1 MRQLSCLKKINSNS
15 MVKVGLTGGIG
26 SGKTTVSNFLL
37 EYGIPVYNSNSQGK
51 KLMNTNLELINDIVN
66 IFGESV
72 YNNGVLNTNLL
83 SSIVFSDP
91 EKIKQLNN
99 LVHPKVA
106 EDFNQWVG
114 KNNNQP
120 ILIKEAAIL
129 IESGAYL
136 NMDKIILVISK
147 KSNRINR
154 VSKRDNSD
162 FESIEKRINFQLTD
176 DEKIQYAD
184 YIIENNSSLDDLKHE
199 VLRVINEI
207 NKVN

>member
-37 EYGIPVYNSNSQGK
+37 EYGIPVYNSDSQGK

-147 KSNRINR
+147 KSNRIKR

-184 YIIENNSSLDDLKHE
+184 YIIENNSSLDDLKNE
-199 VLRVINEI
+199 VLRVFNEI

>member
-37 EYGIPVYNSNSQGK
+37 EYGIPVYNSDSQGK

-136 NMDKIILVISK
+136 NMDKIILIISK

-207 NKVN
+207 NKV

>member
-37 EYGIPVYNSNSQGK
+37 EYGIPVYNSDSQGK

-72 YNNGVLNTNLL
+72 YNNGILNTNLL
-83 SSIVFSDP
+83 SSIVFSDS

-120 ILIKEAAIL
+120 ILVKEAAIL

-136 NMDKIILVISK
+136 DMDKIILVISK

-162 FESIEKRINFQLTD
+162 LESIEKRINFQLTD
-176 DEKIQYAD
+176 DEKIKYAD
-184 YIIENNSSLDDLKHE
+184 YIIENNSSLDDLKNE

-207 NKVN
+207 KKVN

>member
-1 MRQLSCLKKINSNS
+1 

-26 SGKTTVSNFLL
+26 SGKTTVSNFIL
-37 EYGIPVYNSNSQGK
+37 EYGIPVYNSDSQGK

-72 YNNGVLNTNLL
+72 YNNGILNTNLL

-106 EDFNQWVG
+106 EDFNQWVE

-162 FESIEKRINFQLTD
+162 LESIEKRINFQLTD
-176 DEKIQYAD
+176 DEKIKFAD
-184 YIIENNSSLDDLKHE
+184 YIIENNSTLDDLKNE

>member
-1 MRQLSCLKKINSNS
+1 

-37 EYGIPVYNSNSQGK
+37 EYGIPVYNSDSQGK

-72 YNNGVLNTNLL
+72 YNNGILNTNLL

-207 NKVN
+207 NKV

>member
-1 MRQLSCLKKINSNS
+1 

-37 EYGIPVYNSNSQGK
+37 EYGIPVYNSDSQGK

-106 EDFNQWVG
+106 EDFNQWVR

-162 FESIEKRINFQLTD
+162 LESIEKRINFQLTD

-199 VLRVINEI
+199 VLRVINKI
-207 NKVN
+207 NKV

>member
-1 MRQLSCLKKINSNS
+1 

-37 EYGIPVYNSNSQGK
+37 DYGIPVYNSDSQGK
-51 KLMNTNLELINDIVN
+51 RLMNTNLELINDIVN

-72 YNNGVLNTNLL
+72 YNNGILNTNLL
-83 SSIVFSDP
+83 SSIVFSDS

-120 ILIKEAAIL
+120 ILVKEAAIL

-136 NMDKIILVISK
+136 DMDKIILVISK

-162 FESIEKRINFQLTD
+162 LESIEKRINFQLTD

-184 YIIENNSSLDDLKHE
+184 YIIENNSSLDDLKLE
-199 VLRVINEI
+199 VSRVINEI

>member
-1 MRQLSCLKKINSNS
+1 

-26 SGKTTVSNFLL
+26 SGKTTVSNFIL
-37 EYGIPVYNSNSQGK
+37 EYGIPVYNSDSQGK
-51 KLMNTNLELINDIVN
+51 KLMNTNLELKNDIVN

-72 YNNGVLNTNLL
+72 YNNGILNTNLL
-83 SSIVFSDP
+83 SSIVFSDA

-106 EDFNQWVG
+106 EDFKQWVG

-120 ILIKEAAIL
+120 ILVKEAAIL

-136 NMDKIILVISK
+136 DMDKIILVISK

-162 FESIEKRINFQLTD
+162 LESIEKRINFQLTD
-176 DEKIQYAD
+176 DEKIKYAD
-184 YIIENNSSLDDLKHE
+184 YIIDNNSSLDYLKNE

-207 NKVN
+207 NQVN

>member
-1 MRQLSCLKKINSNS
+1 

-37 EYGIPVYNSNSQGK
+37 EYGIPVYNSDSQGK
-51 KLMNTNLELINDIVN
+51 KLMNTNLELINEIVN
-66 IFGESV
+66 IFGKSV
-72 YNNGVLNTNLL
+72 YNNGILNTNLL
-83 SSIVFSDP
+83 SSIVFSEA

-106 EDFNQWVG
+106 EDFKQWVE

-120 ILIKEAAIL
+120 ILVKEAAIL

-136 NMDKIILVISK
+136 DMDKIILVISK

-162 FESIEKRINFQLTD
+162 LESIEKRINFQLTD
-176 DEKIQYAD
+176 DEKIKYAD
-184 YIIENNSSLDDLKHE
+184 YIIENNSSLDDLKNE

-207 NKVN
+207 KKVN

>member
-1 MRQLSCLKKINSNS
+1 

-37 EYGIPVYNSNSQGK
+37 EYGIPVYNSDSQGK

-207 NKVN
+207 NKV

>member
-1 MRQLSCLKKINSNS
+1 

-37 EYGIPVYNSNSQGK
+37 DYGIPVYNSDSQGK

-72 YNNGVLNTNLL
+72 YNNGILNTNLL

-91 EKIKQLNN
+91 KKIKQLNN

-207 NKVN
+207 NKV

>member
-1 MRQLSCLKKINSNS
+1 

-37 EYGIPVYNSNSQGK
+37 EYGIPVYNSDSQGK
-51 KLMNTNLELINDIVN
+51 KLMNTNLELINDIIN

-72 YNNGVLNTNLL
+72 YNNGILNTNLL
-83 SSIVFSDP
+83 SSIVFSDA

-106 EDFNQWVG
+106 EDFKQWVE
-114 KNNNQP
+114 KNNNQQ
-120 ILIKEAAIL
+120 ILVKEAAIL

-136 NMDKIILVISK
+136 DMDKIILVISK

-162 FESIEKRINFQLTD
+162 LESIEKRINFQLTD
-176 DEKIQYAD
+176 DEKIKYAD
-184 YIIENNSSLDDLKHE
+184 YIIENNSSLDDLKNE

>member
-1 MRQLSCLKKINSNS
+1 

-26 SGKTTVSNFLL
+26 SGKTTVSNFIL
-37 EYGIPVYNSNSQGK
+37 EYGIPVYNSDSQGK

-72 YNNGVLNTNLL
+72 YNNGILNTNLL

-106 EDFNQWVG
+106 EDFKQWVG

-120 ILIKEAAIL
+120 ILVKEAAIL

-136 NMDKIILVISK
+136 DMDKIILVISK

-162 FESIEKRINFQLTD
+162 LESIEKRINFQLTD
-176 DEKIQYAD
+176 DEKIKYAD
-184 YIIENNSSLDDLKHE
+184 YIIENNSSLDDLKNE

-207 NKVN
+207 KKVN

>member
-1 MRQLSCLKKINSNS
+1 MRQLSCLKKTNSNS

-37 EYGIPVYNSNSQGK
+37 EYGIPVYNSDSQGK

-154 VSKRDNSD
+154 VSKRDNFD
-162 FESIEKRINFQLTD
+162 LESIEKRINFQLTD

-207 NKVN
+207 NKV

>member
-1 MRQLSCLKKINSNS
+1 ML
-15 MVKVGLTGGIG
+15 KVGLTGGIG

-37 EYGIPVYNSNSQGK
+37 EYGIPVYNSDSQGK
-51 KLMNTNLELINDIVN
+51 KLMNTNLELINEIVN

-72 YNNGVLNTNLL
+72 YNNGILNTNLL
-83 SSIVFSDP
+83 SSIVFSDA

-106 EDFNQWVG
+106 EDFKQWVE

-120 ILIKEAAIL
+120 ILVKEAAIL

-136 NMDKIILVISK
+136 DMDKIILVISK

-162 FESIEKRINFQLTD
+162 LESIEKRINFQLTD
-176 DEKIQYAD
+176 DEKIKYAD
-184 YIIENNSSLDDLKHE
+184 YIIENNSSLDDLKNE

-207 NKVN
+207 KKVN

>member
-1 MRQLSCLKKINSNS
+1 MI
-15 MVKVGLTGGIG
+15 KVGLTGGIG

-37 EYGIPVYNSNSQGK
+37 EYGIPVYNSDSQGK
-51 KLMNTNLELINDIVN
+51 KLMNTNLEIINDIVK

-72 YNNGVLNTNLL
+72 YNNGILNTNLL

-136 NMDKIILVISK
+136 NMDKIILIISK

>member
-1 MRQLSCLKKINSNS
+1 MRQLSCLKKINNNS

-26 SGKTTVSNFLL
+26 SGKTTVSNFIL
-37 EYGIPVYNSNSQGK
+37 EYGIPVYNSDSQGK

-72 YNNGVLNTNLL
+72 YNNGILNTNLL
-83 SSIVFSDP
+83 SSIVFSDF

-120 ILIKEAAIL
+120 ILVKEAAIL

-136 NMDKIILVISK
+136 DMDKIILVISK

-162 FESIEKRINFQLTD
+162 LESIEKRINFQLTD
-176 DEKIQYAD
+176 DEKIKYAD
-184 YIIENNSSLDDLKHE
+184 YIIENNSSLDDLKNE